1 MNRGFSLV
9 ETVLSMLIL
18 GIALLAIAL
27 VPVATTKLMVS
38 SAENERASLI
48 ATRKFEELEA
58 EVSSSDLSTNIKPG
72 NWSIDG
78 LTLSW
83 DISARAG
90 QKQTV
95 TMTVSWPGVV
105 GQKQRVFTREVSTFA
120 APRAQ

>member
-58 EVSSSDLSTNIKPG
+58 QVSSSDLSTNIKPG

-78 LTLSW
+78 ITLSW

-95 TMTVSWPGVV
+95 TMTVSWPGVT
-105 GQKQRVFTREVSTFA
+105 GQKERVFTREVSSFA

>member
-38 SAENERASLI
+38 SAENERASLM

-95 TMTVSWPGVV
+95 TMTVSWPGVA
-105 GQKQRVFTREVSTFA
+105 GRKQRVFTREVSTFA

>member
-1 MNRGFSLV
+1 MDRGFSLV

-38 SAENERASLI
+38 SAEHERASLV

-58 EVSSSDLSTNIKPG
+58 QTSSSDLSTNIKAG
-72 NWSIDG
+72 NTTFDG
-78 LTLSW
+78 MALSW
-83 DISARAG
+83 DVSARSG
-90 QKQTV
+90 QKQTIS
-95 TMTVSWPGVV
+95 MSVSWPGVT
-105 GQKQRVFTREVSTFA
+105 GQKERVFTREVSSFA

>member
-95 TMTVSWPGVV
+95 TMTVSWPGVA

>member
-72 NWSIDG
+72 SATIDSV
-78 LTLSW
+78 TLSW
-83 DISARAG
+83 DVSARVA
-90 QKQTV
+90 QKQTI
-95 TMTVSWPGVV
+95 TMTVTWPGVV
-105 GQKQRVFTREVSTFA
+105 GQKQRIFTREVSTFA

>member
-58 EVSSSDLSTNIKPG
+58 EVSSSDLSTNIKAG
-72 NWSIDG
+72 NTTLDG
-78 LTLSW
+78 MTLSW
-83 DISARAG
+83 DVSARSG
-90 QKQTV
+90 QKQTIS
-95 TMTVSWPGVV
+95 MTVSWPGVA

-120 APRAQ
+120 GPRAQ

>member
-58 EVSSSDLSTNIKPG
+58 EVSSSDLSTNIKAG
-72 NWSIDG
+72 NTTLDG
-78 LTLSW
+78 MTLSW
-83 DISARAG
+83 DVSARSG
-90 QKQTV
+90 QKQTIS
-95 TMTVSWPGVV
+95 MSVSWPGVT
-105 GQKQRVFTREVSTFA
+105 GQKERVFTREVSSFA

>member
-95 TMTVSWPGVV
+95 TMTVSWPGVA
-105 GQKQRVFTREVSTFA
+105 GLKQRVFTREVSTFA

>member
-58 EVSSSDLSTNIKPG
+58 QVSSSDLSTNIKPG

-78 LTLSW
+78 ITLSW

-95 TMTVSWPGVV
+95 TMTVSWSGVA
-105 GQKQRVFTREVSTFA
+105 GQKQRVFTREVSSFA

>member
-58 EVSSSDLSTNIKPG
+58 EVSSSDLSTNIKAG
-72 NWSIDG
+72 SANIDDM
-78 LTLSW
+78 TLSW
-83 DISARAG
+83 DVSVRAS
-90 QKQTV
+90 QKQTI
-95 TMTVSWPGVV
+95 TMTVSWPGVT
-105 GQKQRVFTREVSTFA
+105 GQKQRVFTREVSSFA
-120 APRAQ
+120 AARAQ

>member
-58 EVSSSDLSTNIKPG
+58 EVSSSDLSTNIKAG
-72 NWSIDG
+72 NTTLDG
-78 LTLSW
+78 MTLSW
-83 DISARAG
+83 DVSARLG
-90 QKQTV
+90 QKQTIS
-95 TMTVSWPGVV
+95 MSVSWPGVA
-105 GQKQRVFTREVSTFA
+105 GQKERVFTREVSSFA

>member
-58 EVSSSDLSTNIKPG
+58 EVSSSDLSTNIKAG
-72 NWSIDG
+72 NTTLDG
-78 LTLSW
+78 MTLSW
-83 DISARAG
+83 DVSARSG
-90 QKQTV
+90 QKQTIS
-95 TMTVSWPGVV
+95 MSVSWPGVA
-105 GQKQRVFTREVSTFA
+105 GQKERVFTREVSSFA